1 LLCAAAALAWANS
14 GAGNSYF
21 AVRDFPLPAHLT
33 SRLFVNDALMALFFL
48 LVGLEIKRELLTG
61 EISSAKRAALPL
73 AGALGGMLI
82 PAALYLA
89 LNHGGPAASGWG
101 IPMATDI
108 AFALAVLT
116 LLGNRIPVGLKIFLV
131 ALAILDD
138 LGAILVIALFYTDS
152 VHAGPLFAALGVLA
166 ATFWMNVRGV
176 RHPLPYLLAGALLW
190 FLVFTSGVHATL
202 AGVALAFCIPHGHR
216 LESALQPWVTFGI
229 LPLFALLNA
238 GVLLSPA
245 LAHGLAEPLG
255 LGILLG
261 LCLGKPAGILL
272 FSWLAVRLRRAE
284 LPAGV
289 SWTLMTGAGL
299 LGGIGFTMSLFI
311 AGLGLPSP
319 ALRDSATFAVL
330 TASALSGAAGY
341 ILLSLQSRRRQA

>member
-1 LLCAAAALAWANS
+1 VLCALAALGWANS

-21 AVRDFPLPAHLT
+21 AIRDFPLPAHLT
-33 SRLFVNDALMALFFL
+33 FRLFVNDALMALFFL
-48 LVGLEIKRELLTG
+48 FVGLEIKREILSG
-61 EISSAKRAALPL
+61 ELSSVKRATLPL
-73 AGALGGMLI
+73 AGALGGMLV
-82 PAALYLA
+82 PALLYLA
-89 LNHGGPAASGWG
+89 LNFGGPAASGWG

-116 LLGNRIPVGLKIFLV
+116 LLGKRVPVGLKVFLV

-138 LGAILVIALFYTDS
+138 VGAILVIALFYTNTLH
-152 VHAGPLFAALGVLA
+152 VGALFSAVGLLA
-166 ATFWMNVRGV
+166 VIILMNLRGI
-176 RHPLPYLLAGALLW
+176 RHPLPWLLAGALLW
-190 FLVFTSGVHATL
+190 FFVFASGVHATL
-202 AGVALAFCIPHGHR
+202 AGVALAFCLPYSHR
-216 LESALQPWVTFGI
+216 LESALQPWVIFGI

-261 LCLGKPAGILL
+261 LCLGKPVGILL
-272 FSWLAVRLRRAE
+272 FSWLAVRARRAE

-289 SWTLMTGAGL
+289 SWAMMTGAGL

-319 ALRDSATFAVL
+319 AHRDSATLAVL
-330 TASALSGAAGY
+330 AASVFSGAAGY